1 MATISETLRLNDA
14 FSSVYKQYLGYT
26 ERAETST
33 SRLMSTV
40 KNLAGAY
47 LGFQG
52 AKKMI
57 ELSDTVS
64 SVTARLN
71 NMNDGLQTT
80 AELNNM
86 IFESAQRSRGLY
98 LETANLVTQLGSMAK
113 DAFSSS
119 QEIVAFAELLNKQLV
134 ISGASGSS
142 ASAAIFQL
150 QQALA
155 SGVLRG
161 EELNSVL
168 EQAPVIAQTIADY
181 LGVSIGE
188 LRELGSQGAIT
199 ADVVKNAMF
208 SAADETN
215 AKFAEMPMTWSQVFT
230 TFGNYAIQAL
240 QPLLTALSWLA
251 NNIEII
257 GPLVLGAAGAFAVFQ
272 IAANWTKIATI
283 ATTAYNAVVGILSLA
298 YGVLTGSTAA
308 ASAATLMFNSALLA
322 SPVTWVVMGIMLLVG
337 ALYAGVA
344 AFNHFS
350 GSSVSATGIIMGAV
364 YTLGAFVYNIIAGM
378 WNQFAVFAN
387 FVGNVFNNPI
397 AAIKVA
403 FYDMAVTVLS
413 YLQSIASGLQNL
425 LNAIPGVK
433 VNLTSGID
441 SLIGKFSAAAEK
453 TKSESGWKEYVKS
466 MDYKDLTGAYS
477 AGYDKGS
484 NFSLFDGGG
493 GGFDYSTFQSS
504 GFGGMANDLK
514 DIKGSTASI
523 AKDVDMSKEDVKSL
537 VDMATRQYINKVNL
551 TSQTPII
558 NVSGQNTGN
567 TQADRKALAD
577 AIKDI
582 IVEQAASSSYRSTA
596 MPV

>member
-14 FSSVYKQYLGYT
+14 FSNVYKQYLGYT

-52 AKKMI
+52 AKKML

-86 IFESAQRSRGLY
+86 IFESAQRSRGSY

-181 LGVSIGE
+181 LGVSMGE

-199 ADVVKNAMF
+199 SDVVKSAMF

-251 NNIEII
+251 NNIKII

-272 IAANWTKIATI
+272 IAANWTKIAT
-283 ATTAYNAVVGILSLA
+283 TVVGILSLA

-322 SPVTWVVMGIMLLVG
+322 SPITWVVMGVMLLVG

-364 YTLGAFVYNIIAGM
+364 YTLGAFVYNIVAGM

-387 FVGNVFNNPI
+387 FIGNVFNNPI

-484 NFSLFDGGG
+484 NFSLFGGGG

-504 GFGGMANDLK
+504 GLGGMANDLK

>member
-26 ERAETST
+26 QEAETST

-57 ELSDTVS
+57 ELSDSVT
-64 SVTARLN
+64 SVTARLEL
-71 NMNDGLQTT
+71 MNDGLQTT
-80 AELNNM
+80 AELNDM
-86 IFESAQRSRGLY
+86 VFQSAQRSRGSY
-98 LETANLVTQLGSMAK
+98 LETANLVAQLGSMAK

-119 QEIVAFAELLNKQLV
+119 EEIVAFAELLNKQLV
-134 ISGASGSS
+134 ISGANGAS

-168 EQAPVIAQTIADY
+168 EQAPVITQTIADY

-188 LRELGSQGAIT
+188 LRELGSEGAIT
-199 ADVVKNAMF
+199 ADVVKSAMF

-240 QPLLTALSWLA
+240 QPLLSALSWLA

-257 GPLVLGAAGAFAVFQ
+257 GPLVLAAAGAFTVFQ
-272 IAANWTKIATI
+272 IAANWTKIAAV
-283 ATTAYNAVVGILSLA
+283 ATAAYNAVIGILSLG

-322 SPVTWVVMGIMLLVG
+322 SPITWVVMAVMLLVG

-364 YTLGAFVYNIIAGM
+364 YTMGAFVYNIIAMM

-387 FVGNVFNNPI
+387 FIGNVFNNPI
-397 AAIKVA
+397 AAVKVA
-403 FYDMAVTVLS
+403 FYDMAITVLG
-413 YLQSIASGLQNL
+413 YLQNIASGLEGL
-425 LNAIPGVK
+425 LNAIPGIEVD
-433 VNLTSGID
+433 LTSKLGNFID
-441 SLIGKFSAAAEK
+441 TLSAKAAE
-453 TKSESGWKEYVKS
+453 TKDAAGWEEYVKS

-484 NFSLFDGGG
+484 NFSLFGDTST
-493 GGFDYSTFQSS
+493 GFDYSS
-504 GFGGMANDLK
+504 FGDMGSDIS
-514 DIKGSTASI
+514 DIKNSTAKI
-523 AKDVDMSKEDVKSL
+523 AKDVDMSNEDIKSL
-537 VDMATRQYINKVNL
+537 VDVATRQYVNKINL
-551 TSQTPII
+551 TSQTPVI

-577 AIKDI
+577 TIKDI
-582 IVEQAASSSYRSTA
+582 IIEQAASSSYRSTA
-596 MPV
+596 LPI

>member
-52 AKKMI
+52 AKKML

-257 GPLVLGAAGAFAVFQ
+257 GPLVLGAAGAFAVF
-272 IAANWTKIATI
+272 KIATI
-283 ATTAYNAVVGILSLA
+283 ATTAYSFAVDFLSLA
-298 YGVLTGSTAA
+298 YGVLTGSTKA
-308 ASAATLMFNSALLA
+308 ASAATLLFNSALLG
-322 SPVTWVVMGIMLLVG
+322 SPITWVVMGVMLLVG

-484 NFSLFDGGG
+484 NFSLFGGGG

-504 GFGGMANDLK
+504 GLGGMANDLK